1 MDFIRWMLI
10 AVEIVLG
17 TSFTIIGFFWA
28 LGIAGEQ
35 QKEKKDSTLGS
46 VRFALTLVVCTAFWP
61 TAITLSVGWLG
72 PQPHGSFWLTVVAGW
87 GSVLLAFLLMPLG
100 ERFGKETMA
109 AMRLLAAIT
118 PAACIALAYNFAWL
132 FPHARFP
139 AIDFF

>member
-1 MDFIRWMLI
+1 MNFLRWMLF

-17 TSFTIIGFFWA
+17 TSFTIIGFLWA
-28 LGIAGEQ
+28 LWIAGEQ
-35 QKEKKDSTLGS
+35 QKDRKDSTLGS

-61 TAITLSVGWLG
+61 TSITLVVGWLG

-87 GSVLLAFLLMPLG
+87 GSVLLALLLQPLD
-100 ERFGKETMA
+100 EAPGKEAKA
-109 AMRLLAAIT
+109 AMRFLAAIM